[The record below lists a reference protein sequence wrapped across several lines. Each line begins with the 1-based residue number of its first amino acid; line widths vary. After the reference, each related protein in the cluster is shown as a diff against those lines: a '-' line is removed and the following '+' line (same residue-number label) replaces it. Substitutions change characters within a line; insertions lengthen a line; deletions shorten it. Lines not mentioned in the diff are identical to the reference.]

1 MDKVSVSYLFPS
13 QDIKQNVLLSS
24 YLDNWWHHKLYDLS
38 LIILQSNGWQ
48 GEKEGRMEI
57 EKFDYLKNEK
67 SFFDETESIFHSFWR
82 AIIWWKHK
90 NLIKIAD
97 TSFNFFSL
105 SGIGTGRTNSMN
117 YDHIVLSKG
126 YKPGKFE
133 YQNSLKLISFM
144 NIWGLH
150 LNFVDCESFLE
161 SDSGPT
167 FLLYKFGWLNWFWK
181 FLCEGLYLSLIWN
194 EYMHGLAV
202 YMKEGLS
209 FAHISRTYLKKTLQI
224 FLNSI
229 LFLTGSTSLSVFY
242 FLFVYW
248 SPFLFL
254 CMVYYLT

>member
-1 MDKVSVSYLFPS
+1 
-13 QDIKQNVLLSS
+13 
-24 YLDNWWHHKLYDLS
+24 
-38 LIILQSNGWQ
+38 
-48 GEKEGRMEI
+48 MEI
-57 EKFDYLKNEK
+57 EKFDYLENEK
-67 SFFDETESIFHSFWR
+67 SFFDEIESIFHSFWR

-126 YKPGKFE
+126 YKPGNFE
-133 YQNSLKLISFM
+133 SQNSLKLSFK

-161 SDSGPT
+161 SNSGPA
-167 FLLYKFGWLNWFWK
+167 FLLYKSGWLNWFWK

-202 YMKEGLS
+202 YVKEGLS
-209 FAHISRTYLKKTLQI
+209 FARISRTYLKKTLQI
-224 FLNSI
+224 FSNSI
-229 LFLTGSTSLSVFY
+229 LFLTGSTSLSVLLPFLLLITFFVFMHG
-242 FLFVYW
+242 FLFN
-248 SPFLFL
+248 L
-254 CMVYYLT
+254 M